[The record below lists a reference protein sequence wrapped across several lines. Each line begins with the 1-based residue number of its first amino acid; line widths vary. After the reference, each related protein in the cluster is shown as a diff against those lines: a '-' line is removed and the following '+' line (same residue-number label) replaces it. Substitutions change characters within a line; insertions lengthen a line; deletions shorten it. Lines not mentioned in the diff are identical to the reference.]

1 MQNTDIVMIIILPNE
16 IDGLSNLQTNF
27 SWEILANA
35 PRSYSEIELYLP
47 KFKIEFTVDL
57 KNILSKV

>member
-1 MQNTDIVMIIILPNE
+1 MIIILPNE
-16 IDGLSNLQTNF
+16 IDGLSNLQTDF

-47 KFKIEFTVDL
+47 KFKIEYTVDL